1 MAAVFDPDRWL
12 SEHQPLS
19 VEPAGKAGR
28 TRYFSA
34 YGVLADHD
42 EAAQPS
48 SDDAHLCLAGAIDV
62 GSVRRYSSRLMAGRP
77 ERDAESV
84 PDWIASVSFSAS
96 LVLDNDTVVEV
107 TFLGAQEEALAELSL
122 GSLHRVVEPVATYQ
136 RCQDAG
142 LVSHK
147 HEVPDVHAARR
158 ALLDVALNNGM
169 AGVISAYIRHIHAT
183 GHLSVTSAELD
194 SMSDLRLWLDAV
206 LQRARQGRKRALDE
220 LAAGNLGSN
229 ELNPPLFLYASLL
242 AVFQALLQ
250 IQSSTAGLTTEL
262 GWATLV
268 RQWASLQAENL
279 QLRVTGWLCH
289 RKLGS
294 GFLRG
299 VPSGENAAGTL
310 LQLLL
315 DHLDSGL
322 HAPPTSAAAL
332 VALAMPLSER
342 NFLRLTASI
351 LCHVD
356 PSLVAVDASLVADF
370 AHTFGL
376 SATQLDAALAM
387 HAFDVGDRRRGVN
400 LLAALPQPVVPGQHA
415 LVLDWLLQEGL
426 CEDALSYWRAQQAD
440 IERAGEL
447 HWTQRVLL
455 ANKAVTLCFD
465 ALRSADASAAV
476 FSKFFRQCVED
487 QLFKQLLQLP
497 LDREEQQIFE
507 ESLRDGEQPRYLEVL
522 VGYYLQKG
530 QIAAA
535 YAVHCDLEARP
546 HHIDERRSRLRKA
559 LLDNYLLALA
569 PAQRVLL
576 QEGRGGTAAPGLIRR
591 QKQHAAAATASPS
604 LSLAHK
610 GGQKPLLLQLKAH
623 AATSGGIMR
632 IVADN
637 IDGAAEEW
645 GKSDAAAAPEDSLA
659 GTAQA
664 FLGPPVT
671 PSRSST
677 LHRRGSVSRLQ
688 RSVQRGPSGTSGG
701 ATLNASV
708 TLGSPF
714 ALLSP
719 IDRRAFILDS
729 ESMPGSALATPA
741 FSLAATPATRSI
753 LKKSGGTRRHTGH
766 VHLPTMLAAPDFSQ
780 AAAATS
786 PEKPHVVAVAT
797 EVEEVEDEEGDG
809 GMDVDKAEAVPEVIQ
824 MEAAEVEEAMD
835 EDEDENEEADEE
847 EEDDEIT
854 FNPGSKS
861 LVAAASKADR
871 AAPNLLLATPPRM
884 ERRRRRNVSKPAASQ
899 ASPSPLAAGVGPP
912 ASEPSPS
919 AVPAPV
925 PAAAEPPTAGSVARS
940 RLGASTQPARP
951 SPLSRSTLAPAPLGR
966 SPAGGAPVVPSASS
980 ALTPVA
986 GLAVSPSSKSVRVQ
1000 LDRSAGNSPLLSGR
1014 PSIHVASPRG
1024 TPQSPAKSAAP
1035 SPHTPRQAG
1044 SAAGSPRSLPQ
1055 SGPSRPL
1062 RRSEAG
1068 SVASPAPEA
1077 QGLDEAGAPPP
1088 SSPRRV
1094 TRPSVQPATLDAA
1107 GSGSPL
1113 TPSSPSRLKAARSRA
1128 SPAWA
1133 GSAGPSPMAFAS
1145 SPGLGGLDSPMSTR
1159 HSTPRSVAQTEAQST
1174 PQTPSTSDM
1183 EPPMTRSSSRLGSR
1197 RKVRAAVWSSMKCR
1211 LHKFVT

>member
-19 VEPAGKAGR
+19 VEPAGRAGR
-28 TRYFSA
+28 QRYFSA

-42 EAAQPS
+42 EAAQPG
-48 SDDAHLCLAGAIDV
+48 SDDDHLCLAGAIDV

-142 LVSHK
+142 LISHR

-206 LQRARQGRKRALDE
+206 LQRARHGRKRALDE
-220 LAAGNLGSN
+220 LAAGNVGSN
-229 ELNPPLFLYASLL
+229 ELSPPLFQYASLL

-250 IQSSTAGLTTEL
+250 IQSSTVGLTTEL

-268 RQWASLQAENL
+268 RQWTSLQAENL
-279 QLRVTGWLCH
+279 QLRVTSWLCH

-294 GFLRG
+294 GVLQG
-299 VPSGENAAGTL
+299 VPSDENAAGTL

-322 HAPPTSAAAL
+322 HAPPASAAAL

-356 PSLVAVDASLVADF
+356 ASLAADF

-415 LVLDWLLQEGL
+415 LVLDWLLQEGH

-440 IERAGEL
+440 IERVGEL

-465 ALRSADASAAV
+465 ALRSADAPAAV
-476 FSKFFRQCVED
+476 FFKFFRQCVED

-497 LDREEQQIFE
+497 LDREEQQILE

-535 YAVHCDLEARP
+535 YAIHCDLEARP
-546 HHIDERRSRLRKA
+546 HHKDERRSRLRKA

-623 AATSGGIMR
+623 TATSGGIMR

-645 GKSDAAAAPEDSLA
+645 GKNDAAAASEDGLA
-659 GTAQA
+659 GTGHA

-688 RSVQRGPSGTSGG
+688 RSAQRGPSGVSGG
-701 ATLNASV
+701 TTLNASV

-753 LKKSGGTRRHTGH
+753 LKKSGSTRRHTGH
-766 VHLPTMLAAPDFSQ
+766 VQMGVPTAPDFSQ
-780 AAAATS
+780 AAAAS

-797 EVEEVEDEEGDG
+797 EVEEVRTEEDG
-809 GMDVDKAEAVPEVIQ
+809 GMDIDKAEAVPEVVQ
-824 MEAAEVEEAMD
+824 TEAAEAEEAMD
-835 EDEDENEEADEE
+835 EDEDEKEKEDEDEE
-847 EEDDEIT
+847 DEDDEIT

-861 LVAAASKADR
+861 LVAAASKAHR
-871 AAPNLLLATPPRM
+871 AAPNLLLATPPRI
-884 ERRRRRNVSKPAASQ
+884 ERRRKRHASKPAASQ
-899 ASPSPLAAGVGPP
+899 ASSSPATASAVPP

-919 AVPAPV
+919 AVPAPA
-925 PAAAEPPTAGSVARS
+925 PAVAEPPTAGSVARS

-951 SPLSRSTLAPAPLGR
+951 SPLSRSTLAPTPVGR
-966 SPAGGAPVVPSASS
+966 SPAGGTPVMPATSSAPVV
-980 ALTPVA
+980 

-1014 PSIHVASPRG
+1014 PSIHVASPRAA
-1024 TPQSPAKSAAP
+1024 PQPPGKSPAP

-1068 SVASPAPEA
+1068 SAASPAREA
-1077 QGLDEAGAPPP
+1077 QEADETGAPPP
-1088 SSPRRV
+1088 SSPRRI
-1094 TRPSVQPATLDAA
+1094 TRLPVQSATLDAA

-1113 TPSSPSRLKAARSRA
+1113 TPSSPSRLKTARSRA

-1133 GSAGPSPMAFAS
+1133 GSAGPSPMAFTS
-1145 SPGLGGLDSPMSTR
+1145 FSPGLGGPDSPMSTR
-1159 HSTPRSVAQTEAQST
+1159 HTTPGGAIQTEAQSM
-1174 PQTPSTSDM
+1174 PQTPSTSDI
-1183 EPPMTRSSSRLGSR
+1183 EPPITRSSSRLGSR
-1197 RKVRAAVWSSMKCR
+1197 RKVRAAV
-1211 LHKFVT
+1211 